1 MTTATALS
9 TTDWA
14 TIGTAAFAAFAAIAS
29 WASVLQTRRERLAA
43 QRPDLLIEVSV
54 HLPDEKVFVQIHNN
68 GGTARSVR
76 FCAIEGTL
84 MAYGTPQPTGILE
97 RGESRTIETALPAT
111 KDREAKGWISGVD
124 AAARAIYVASSKGK
138 TKRYNLK
145 KLSKDFTDAQITEDL
160 YGIQPKTLSP
170 VSHKTLVYG
179 D

>member
-1 MTTATALS
+1 MTTAAALS

-14 TIGTAAFAAFAAIAS
+14 TIGTAAFAAVAAIAS
-29 WASVLQTRRERLAA
+29 WASVSQTRRERLAA

-54 HLPDEKVFVQIHNN
+54 HLPEEKVFVQIHNN

-76 FCAIEGTL
+76 FCVIEGTL

-97 RGESRTIETALPAT
+97 RGESRTIETALSAT
-111 KDREAKGWISGVD
+111 KDREAKAWISGVD
-124 AAARAIYVASSKGK
+124 AAARTIYVASSKGK
-138 TKRYNLK
+138 TERYELK

-160 YGIQPKTLSP
+160 YGIPHKTLSP
-170 VSHKTLVYG
+170 VSHKTLAYG

>member
-14 TIGTAAFAAFAAIAS
+14 TVGTAAFAAVAAIAS

-54 HLPDEKVFVQIHNN
+54 HLPEEKVFVQIHNN

-76 FCAIEGTL
+76 FCTIEGTL
-84 MAYGTPQPTGILE
+84 MAYGTPQPTGILQ
-97 RGESRTIETALPAT
+97 RGESRSIETSLPAT
-111 KDREAKGWISGVD
+111 KDREAKAWISGVD
-124 AAARAIYVASSKGK
+124 AAARTIYVASSKGK
-138 TKRYNLK
+138 TKRYKLK

-160 YGIQPKTLSP
+160 YGIPPKTLSP
-170 VSHKTLVYG
+170 VSHKTLIYG